1 MHHSADRKVC
11 RTTKAL
17 EFVVLVV
24 KKMAFELGWEELLP
38 HEDAISDVVDADML
52 LAASQLFEPP
62 EEPTE
67 NDDFVD
73 ADTESLLVAA
83 SQLYE
88 PPKEPTARDR
98 RFGTPRSA
106 REIAEVEE
114 SRVPRKTKA
123 NTAWAIG
130 IWREWATFC
139 LVLHCAKCSTPNH
152 RSLRLRDL
160 WGGLLPQNEPH

>member
-1 MHHSADRKVC
+1 MRHSADRKVC

-17 EFVVLVV
+17 EFAVLVV
-24 KKMAFELGWEELLP
+24 KKMAFELGREELLP
-38 HEDAISDVVDADML
+38 HEDAISDVVDADTESLL

-73 ADTESLLVAA
+73 VETESLLVAA
-83 SQLYE
+83 TQLYE

-114 SRVPRKTKA
+114 SRVPSSDSVSA
-123 NTAWAIG
+123 
-130 IWREWATFC
+130 
-139 LVLHCAKCSTPNH
+139 STT
-152 RSLRLRDL
+152 SLMAYSCGSSSGLRTMSHVGAL
-160 WGGLLPQNEPH
+160 C